1 MSRQCY
7 LAYSIKNNFDP
18 IKNFIPKIKDLNLK
32 VQNFN
37 PEHEIKNPKFQSRNQ
52 KISFQIS
59 SRNHEIKFRKVII
72 WDWDRDFT
80 GTNLHHGPFDLVG

>member
-18 IKNFIPKIKDLNLK
+18 IKNFNPKIKDLNLK

-59 SRNHEIKFRKVII
+59 GRNHEIKIVQFRKVLIATQHL
-72 WDWDRDFT
+72 RL
-80 GTNLHHGPFDLVG
+80 GS